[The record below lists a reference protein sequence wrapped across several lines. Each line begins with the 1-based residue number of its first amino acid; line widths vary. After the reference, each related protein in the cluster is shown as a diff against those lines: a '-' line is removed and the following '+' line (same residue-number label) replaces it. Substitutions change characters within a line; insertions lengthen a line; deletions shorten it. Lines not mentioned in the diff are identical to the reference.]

1 MKKILLFSVLSLF
14 IILVGCSSDG
24 KDNIYGEYIF
34 EEVSYL
40 SPISSSLKESLNER
54 MKNSTYLI
62 QEDLYKVQS
71 SEVNIEVISPK
82 YVKEKIDADSLALF
96 DTNFFRMNNIQSQ
109 YSIYDQKDNRTNSML
124 FVSPNDIWIAIN
136 TNVAPN
142 GQLVI
147 FYLFKLSNN

>member
-14 IILVGCSSDG
+14 IMMVGCSNDG

-54 MKNSTYLI
+54 MKNSTYTI

-82 YVKEKIDADSLALF
+82 YVQEKIDADSLALF

-109 YSIYDQKDNRTNSML
+109 YSIYDQDGNRTNSML
-124 FVSPNDIWIAIN
+124 FVSPNDIWIATN
-136 TNVAPN
+136 TSVAPN
-142 GQLVI
+142 GQLMI
-147 FYLFKLSNN
+147 FYIFNLSNN